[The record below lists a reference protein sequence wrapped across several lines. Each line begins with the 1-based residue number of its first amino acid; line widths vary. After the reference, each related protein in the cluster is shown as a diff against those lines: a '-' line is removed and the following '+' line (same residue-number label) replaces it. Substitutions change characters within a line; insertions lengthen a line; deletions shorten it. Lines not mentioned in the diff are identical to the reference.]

1 MLNSKKI
8 AAVAGLLGS
17 VALMGVGAVQASA
30 VEGPGKCV
38 NDGKGHIRCVQTT
51 KHRFTTDKLGNV
63 ELVNESTQTCPTSEN
78 QVTCASNVVVPGK
91 KS

>member
-1 MLNSKKI
+1 MFNSKKI
-8 AAVAGLLGS
+8 AAVAGLLGGFAVIS
-17 VALMGVGAVQASA
+17 VGAVQASP
-30 VEGPGKCV
+30 VEGPGRCV

-63 ELVNESTQTCPTSEN
+63 ELVNESTQTCSTSEN
-78 QVTCASNVVVPGK
+78 QVTCTSNVVVPDK

>member
-17 VALMGVGAVQASA
+17 FAVISVGAVQASP

-38 NDGKGHIRCVQTT
+38 NDGKGHIRCVQPS
-51 KHRFTTDKLGNV
+51 KYRLTTDKAGNV
-63 ELVNESTQTCPTSEN
+63 HLVNKSTQACSTSSS
-78 QVTCASNVVVPGK
+78 QVTCIDSTVIPG
-91 KS
+91 